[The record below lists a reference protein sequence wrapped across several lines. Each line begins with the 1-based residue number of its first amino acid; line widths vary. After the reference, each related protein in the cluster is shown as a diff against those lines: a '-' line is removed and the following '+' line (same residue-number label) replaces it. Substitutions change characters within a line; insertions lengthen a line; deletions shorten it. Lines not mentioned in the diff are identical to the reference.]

1 MFKKK
6 FILLLTFTENLSD
19 SNNYNMKK
27 LLLTI
32 ATMAIIATGCQHK
45 ATKTLT
51 SGIDINNLDTT
62 ARLQDDFYQYACGG
76 WMKNNPLDAEHSRY
90 GAFDAL
96 AENAQKDLRDI
107 IDNVSQGENPE
118 VSLAAKIAMFYN
130 IGMDSIRLQEQGV
143 APLMPYL
150 ERINI
155 IKTSDDVWEALL
167 EMHRRG
173 GFAFFATF
181 GEADTE
187 DANMCIAWVYQS
199 GLGLG
204 DRDYYLTDEGNNVNI
219 RKGYVDL
226 MTKEFGMTGFDN
238 MTGYKPDE
246 LAKMVM
252 SLETRLAKAQNTR
265 LENRNPQATFNR
277 FTVEEASEMT
287 PNINWESYFAAMGI
301 LDGMK
306 SFNIAQPKY
315 IEEVNAVLG
324 DTDVNTIKAYLA
336 WNVINGASGYLSDDF
351 VETSF
356 DFYGRLLSGRE
367 ENRPRW
373 KRVTSTVNG
382 AMGEAL
388 GQLYVEKYFPAEAKS
403 RMETLVQNLIT
414 ALGQRIDMATWM
426 TDATKANA
434 HEKLATILVKIGYP
448 DKWRDYSGLEIKDD
462 SYFANVMRSNE
473 FDMAY
478 MFSKINKPVDRDEW
492 GMTPQTVNA
501 YYNPTTNEIC
511 FPAAILQPPFFNM
524 EADEAANYG
533 AIGVVIG
540 HELTHGYDDQ
550 GRQYDKNGNLNDW
563 WTEEDATNFDNNKQ
577 VLIEAFNNCIAVD
590 DPELGL
596 IHGNGELTLGENIA
610 DNGGLHVSY
619 LAMHNAMAKGQ
630 VNKEMMD
637 GFTPEQRF
645 FLAYAAVWANNIRP
659 RAALQLTQ
667 MDVHSLGRNRVNVA
681 LPQVTEFVEAFDIK
695 EGDGMWLEPEKRVV
709 LW

>member
-1 MFKKK
+1 
-6 FILLLTFTENLSD
+6 
-19 SNNYNMKK
+19 MKK

-32 ATMAIIATGCQHK
+32 ATMAIIATGCQNQK

-51 SGIDINNLDTT
+51 SGIDTNNFDTT
-62 ARLQDDFYQYACGG
+62 ARMQDDFYQYACGG

-90 GAFDAL
+90 GAFDVL

-107 IDNVSQGENPE
+107 IETVSQGENPE
-118 VSLAAKIAMFYN
+118 GSIAEKIAMFYN
-130 IGMDSIRLQEQGV
+130 IGMDSVRLQEQGA

-150 ERINI
+150 EKINN
-155 IKTSDDVWEALL
+155 IKTNDDIWNALL

-173 GFAFFATF
+173 GFALFATF
-181 GEADTE
+181 GESDPD
-187 DANMCIAWVYQS
+187 DANMQIAWVYQS

-204 DRDYYLTDEGNNVNI
+204 DRDYYLTDDGNNINI

-226 MTKEFGMTGFDN
+226 MTKEFGMTGFDK

-252 SLETRLAKAQNTR
+252 SFETRLAKAQNTR
-265 LENRNPQATFNR
+265 LENRDPQGTFNR
-277 FTVEEASEMT
+277 YTVEQASEMT
-287 PNINWESYFAAMGI
+287 PNINWKNYFETMGI
-301 LDGMK
+301 LDGME
-306 SFNIAQPKY
+306 SFNIAQPNY
-315 IEEVNAVLG
+315 IKEVNAALG
-324 DTDVNTIKAYLA
+324 DTDINVFKAYFA
-336 WNVINGASGYLSDDF
+336 WNAINGAASYLSDDF
-351 VETSF
+351 VEANF
-356 DFYGRLLSGRE
+356 NFYGRLLSGRE
-367 ENRPRW
+367 VNRPRW
-373 KRVTSTVNG
+373 KRVTATVDG

-388 GQLYVEKYFPAEAKS
+388 GQLYVEKYFPAEAKT
-403 RMETLVQNLIT
+403 RMEVLVQNLIT
-414 ALGQRIDMATWM
+414 ALGQRIDMAEWM

-434 HEKLATILVKIGYP
+434 HEKLGTLLVKIGYP
-448 DKWRDYSGLEIKDD
+448 DEWRDYSELEIKDD

-478 MFSKINKPVDRDEW
+478 MLSKINKPVNRNEW

-524 EADEAANYG
+524 NADEAVNYG

-550 GRQYDKNGNLNDW
+550 GRQYDKDGNLNDW
-563 WTEEDATNFDNNKQ
+563 WTEEDAANFDKNKQ
-577 VLIEAFNNCIAVD
+577 VLVEAFNNCIAVD
-590 DPELGL
+590 DPELGV

-619 LAMHNAMAKGQ
+619 LAMQNAIAKGQ
-630 VNKEMMD
+630 VNKDKMD

-645 FLAYAAVWANNIRP
+645 FLAYAAVWAQNIRP
-659 RAALQLTQ
+659 QAALQLTQ
-667 MDVHSLGRNRVNVA
+667 IDVHSLGRNRVNVA
-681 LPQVTEFVEAFDIK
+681 LPQVTEFIEAFDIK